1 VKDETVYL
9 KHIRDA
15 IAKIESYTTEGRKR
29 FFADSMVQAAAIRNL
44 EIIGEAAR
52 NLSPDFI
59 RQRSPEIPWRSIIA
73 LRNVLIHEYFRVDL
87 ELVWRIV
94 RRRLPTLKRHIEAL
108 LAEGRKR

>member
-1 VKDETVYL
+1 MKDETVYL

-15 IAKIESYTTEGRKR
+15 LAKIESYTAEGRER
-29 FFADSMVQAAAIRNL
+29 FFADSMVQDAVIRNL

-52 NLSPDFI
+52 NLSPNFI
-59 RQRSPEIPWRSIIA
+59 KRQNPEIPWRSIIA

-94 RRRLPTLKRHIEAL
+94 RRRLPTLKRHIETSL
-108 LAEGRKR
+108 TKSGKQ